1 MESAGLASPALSVLQ
16 GRNSGGSEKNRTG
29 VIRLHNLSIGLE
41 RLDVDGLFASL
52 GFHDLKGDLV
62 IFLKPEKTKLFD
74 AGVVHENFADLF
86 RSDEPIPL
94 FRVVP
99 FDTTFCHEISPF
111 EMPCAKAQEV
121 IWEGDPLESACVSP
135 KINSG
140 EMHKRAAFILF

>member
-1 MESAGLASPALSVLQ
+1 MVKASRAGKVAAWQNKRKAPVGHHRRFQACGAGIRVVQKKPEGIVRL
-16 GRNSGGSEKNRTG
+16 RNA
-29 VIRLHNLSIGLE
+29 SIGFE

-52 GFHDLKGDLV
+52 GFPDFKSDLV

-74 AGVVHENFADLF
+74 AGVVYENFADFF
-86 RSDEPIPL
+86 RGDEPITL

-121 IWEGDPLESACVSP
+121 IWEGDPL
-135 KINSG
+135 
-140 EMHKRAAFILF
+140 